1 MALQENRVGAH
12 GGQTFSQPAG
22 DTGIH
27 GFRREAHPQH
37 TLPGG
42 RLHPE
47 PLADA
52 ALAARRSQDR
62 PALPPTHLW
71 GCRLLLAGSRVPA
84 AAVITNLLDLQ
95 AIS

>member
-22 DTGIH
+22 DTGVH
-27 GFRREAHPQH
+27 GFRREAHP
-37 TLPGG
+37 T
-42 RLHPE
+42 
-47 PLADA
+47 
-52 ALAARRSQDR
+52 
-62 PALPPTHLW
+62 THLA
-71 GCRLLLAGSRVPA
+71 GRTPAPQAPCRCCSGGTQVAGPPRAAPHPPVGMPCPLGRVPGA